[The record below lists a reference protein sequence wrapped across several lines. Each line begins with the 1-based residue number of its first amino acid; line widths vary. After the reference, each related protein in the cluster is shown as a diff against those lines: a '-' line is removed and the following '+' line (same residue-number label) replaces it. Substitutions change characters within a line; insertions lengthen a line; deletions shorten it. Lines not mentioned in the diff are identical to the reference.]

1 MKIVS
6 IDVGIKNLA
15 ICIIEPVGSIES
27 VGSIEP
33 VESVESIEP
42 DKNFNILYWNIINLS
57 ESKKSCTCYTLT
69 KKAKKPC
76 SNQAFFLKENEFFCK
91 THAKKSNY
99 LLPETIP
106 KYKSLKVDDLVLLC
120 NEYGINYDSLTKNSL
135 LNTIETYIKE
145 NGLTA
150 IPQVNCN
157 TINLIE
163 IGKSIKYHLEH
174 LGDLL
179 SSVDYI
185 LIENQIGPIANRM
198 NSIQGMLTQYFI
210 MNNLNSIKYVSASN
224 KLKHLIDKTT
234 SYSERKKKS
243 IEITKTILLKNKI
256 DKTFI
261 DFFDNHSKKDDLADS
276 LLQAL
281 WFLRDG
287 IKQ

>member
-1 MKIVS
+1 M
-6 IDVGIKNLA
+6 
-15 ICIIEPVGSIES
+15 
-27 VGSIEP
+27 
-33 VESVESIEP
+33 
-42 DKNFNILYWNIINLS
+42 LYVN
-57 ESKKSCTCYTLT
+57 

-76 SNQAFFLKENEFFCK
+76 SNQAFFLKNNEFFCK

-99 LLPETIP
+99 LLPESIP
-106 KYKSLKVDDLVLLC
+106 KYKSLKVEELEHLC
-120 NEYGINYDSLTKNSL
+120 DQYMIPHDNLTKTSL

-150 IPQVNCN
+150 IQQVNCN

-179 SSVDYI
+179 CSVDYI

-256 DKTFI
+256 DKTYI
-261 DFFDNHSKKDDLADS
+261 DFFDSHSKKDDLADS

-287 IKQ
+287 IKE